1 MLMQLKLEETY
12 TCWRDEL
19 YENRINPIAT
29 FTTDGLKSGVIKRFK
44 LKKQLLI
51 ELVLE
56 DFLFKQENLFLLYL
70 SDYCLNKMIQ
80 LLSQFITC

>member
-1 MLMQLKLEETY
+1 MN
-12 TCWRDEL
+12 

-29 FTTDGLKSGVIKRFK
+29 FTTDGLKSGVIKHFK
-44 LKKQLLI
+44 LKKQLLT

-56 DFLFKQENLFLLYL
+56 DLLFNQENLFLQYL

-80 LLSQFITC
+80 LLSQFFTC

>member
-1 MLMQLKLEETY
+1 ME
-12 TCWRDEL
+12 
-19 YENRINPIAT
+19 
-29 FTTDGLKSGVIKRFK
+29 LKSGVIKRFK
-44 LKKQLLI
+44 LKKQLLT

-80 LLSQFITC
+80 LLEVNSYLVNLSWITLEANVV